1 MEERD
6 GHRQIETPRS
16 GASRIDEQDA
26 AVLRAGRLVRMP
38 AYDDLESRGDGI
50 KIERVNVVKDVYRC
64 EIRLDDF
71 GFGKIQGPRLGI
83 HISPHGKNRGES
95 FQRFQNFRI
104 AHVACMNDQ
113 VRALEGAKGL
123 RAQQSMRV
131 RDQAN
136 RSGIQ
141 SFRHGSTI
149 LADNQFV

>member
-1 MEERD
+1 M
-6 GHRQIETPRS
+6 S
-16 GASRIDEQDA
+16 
-26 AVLRAGRLVRMP
+26 
-38 AYDDLESRGDGI
+38 AYDDVKSRRDGI
-50 KIERVNVVKDVYRC
+50 KVERLNVVEHVNRGWN
-64 EIRLDDF
+64 RLDDF
-71 GFGKIQGPRLGI
+71 GFGKSQGPRFGI
-83 HISPHGKNRGES
+83 HVSPHGKNRGES

-136 RSGIQ
+136 RSRIQ

-149 LADNQFV
+149 LADNTVRVAPAFMWASG